1 MRKRNLK
8 LISLLLILSL
18 VLIPG
23 LAWAA
28 NDWPQFHNDPA
39 NTGYSASSAPATADL
54 AWESE
59 NINATPGSSPVVA
72 NGKVFVYGND
82 RLTCLKEE
90 SGEKL
95 WQTSLEAAQQ
105 WGAWQSP
112 AYANEKVFIG
122 SGKYLYCLA
131 EETGAELWKYKFPT
145 NRGPC
150 NGSPKVAGGK
160 VIIGD
165 WDGGFYYCLDEN
177 TGNFKWKYAV
187 TGNAQGTPAYAD
199 GKVYLTS
206 WSFSAAKNSYVY
218 CLDAANGNLIWL
230 QDGID
235 DSGNH
240 STCGSPT
247 VAEGKVFVT
256 TYNFYGDGKV
266 AALDATGGT
275 ILWQQTTNRTSA
287 TPAYAGGKIYIC
299 GGCLGFAEPVTTS
312 CFNAGT
318 GELIWQK
325 NDKGNWTC
333 SVAVADG
340 KVFVGKPDFTEFSDF
355 DYIETYAL
363 KAEDGEKVWSYAA
376 GGSSPAVANGRVYT
390 LGGGKVYAFGQL
402 EQEYPAWD
410 VNFDD
415 KVNVLDMVL
424 VGQKFG
430 QTGSPGWIRE
440 DVNKDGSINVL
451 DMILIGQHWTG

>member
-1 MRKRNLK
+1 MLK
-8 LISLLLILSL
+8 KGLRLISLLLVLSF

-23 LAWAA
+23 LALAA
-28 NDWPQFHNDPA
+28 NDWPQFHNDTA
-39 NTGYSASSAPATADL
+39 NTGYSASNAPATADL

-59 NINATPGSSPVVA
+59 EVNATPGSNPAVA
-72 NGKVFVYGND
+72 NGKIFVYGND

-90 SGEKL
+90 SGETL
-95 WQTSLEAAQQ
+95 WQTSLEAAHL

-112 AYANEKVFIG
+112 AYANGKVFIG

-131 EETGAELWKYKFPT
+131 EDSGGELWKYKFPT

-160 VIIGD
+160 VIVGD

-177 TGNFKWKYAV
+177 SGDFKWKYAV
-187 TGNAQGTPAYAD
+187 TGNAQGTPAYVD

-206 WSFSAAKNSYVY
+206 WSYRTENNAHIY
-218 CLDAANGNLIWL
+218 CLNAETGALIWHQGDL
-230 QDGID
+230 THD
-235 DSGNH
+235 DEEG
-240 STCGSPT
+240 TCGSPT
-247 VAEGKVFVT
+247 IAEGKVFVT
-256 TYNFYGDGKV
+256 TYNFYGDGKI
-266 AALDATGGT
+266 AALDAAGGD
-275 ILWQQTTNRTSA
+275 ILWQKTTNRTDA

-312 CFNAGT
+312 CFNADT
-318 GELIWQK
+318 GELIWLK

-340 KVFVGKPDFTEFSDF
+340 KVFVGKPGSTAFSDF
-355 DYIETYAL
+355 DYLETYAL
-363 KAEDGEKVWSYAA
+363 NAENGGTIWSYAG

-402 EQEYPAWD
+402 EQEYPDWD
-410 VNFDD
+410 VNKDGQ
-415 KVNVLDMVL
+415 VNVLDMIG

-430 QTGSPGWIRE
+430 QTGTPGWIRE
-440 DVNKDGSINVL
+440 DVNKDGEINVL